1 MPLFLWIK
9 GYIMPSATEWEVD
22 LGYIRLRGLKV
33 KRDKAKHTVIAL
45 HGYLDNANSMIG
57 LNQSFPNDD
66 FIALDFAG
74 HGKSEHRPEGCHYN
88 QLDYVQDLHQLI
100 NALSLD
106 KVILVGHSLGGIIA
120 STYAAL
126 YPSVVI
132 VLINIDSFGP
142 LTKPANT
149 SAKQLRD
156 ALHSRSKKMNVK
168 KSKKADLAL
177 ASAARARKTDL
188 QESLCRFILE
198 RNIRLNTSGE
208 QFWASDPR
216 LVTQSLLRLTEEQ
229 AENIMTRI
237 ICPTLVIASSTSVKQ
252 MDRVFQVRR
261 GWVSQA
267 NLVLIDGGHH
277 LHLEKHEETVF
288 NITEFIRQL

>member
-1 MPLFLWIK
+1 
-9 GYIMPSATEWEVD
+9 MPSPTEWEIE
-22 LGYIRLRGLKV
+22 LGYITLRGVRIKQE
-33 KRDKAKHTVIAL
+33 KAKRTVIAL
-45 HGYLDNANSMIG
+45 HGYLDNANSMID
-57 LNQSFPNDD
+57 LHQAFPNDD

-88 QLDYVQDLHQLI
+88 QLDYVQDLHQVI
-100 NALSLD
+100 NALSLNT
-106 KVILVGHSLGGIIA
+106 VVLIGHSLGGIIA

-132 VLINIDSFGP
+132 ALINIDSFGP

-149 SAKQLRD
+149 SAEQLRD

-168 KSKKADLAL
+168 KSKKADLNR
-177 ASAARARKTDL
+177 ASVTRARKTDL

-198 RNIRLNTSGE
+198 RNIRLDASGE

-229 AENIMTRI
+229 AENIMTHI
-237 ICPTLVIASSTSVKQ
+237 VCPTLVIASSTSIKR
-252 MDRVFQVRR
+252 MDTVFQKRKM
-261 GWVSQA
+261 WVTHA
-267 NLVLIDGGHH
+267 NLTLIDGGHH
-277 LHLEKHEETVF
+277 LHLEKHKETVL
-288 NITEFIRQL
+288 NITEFIRHL